1 MNFISNRRMLSRI
14 TIKKLYGLYTYM
26 LDFCPEKHPYCFVT
40 GPNAYGK
47 TTLLRMISCLYK
59 RGFAELSS
67 IMFDEFRIAFDD
79 GFQTVI
85 TQKRI
90 YSSDS
95 SSDEVEPK
103 KVVLTFSSNY
113 KGGKEETFQWEK
125 GKESEDR
132 LNNLTAYLSSHPIY
146 MIPDSRL
153 YDEVKSDSAGHSL
166 EEKVR
171 EYLQDLERELNASF
185 QQGMMEDYGTM
196 TEEEYKQQ
204 VSRLQPLIDSVLRY
218 ELLRKNPIPA
228 YSVEKASF
236 CHSCIAAFDKALTGD
251 VLKKVVSLDALHN
264 IIGNYCFANKKLE
277 LSPYF
282 GFRFKAEDENA
293 TILSFGQLSSG
304 ERHIMLMNCDI
315 LFDVQD
321 DALVLIDEPELSFH
335 LEWQGQFMTNLEVLA
350 GVRKDL
356 QYIICTHAPE
366 MFSYDWDMT
375 VDLYQQSEKRI

>member
-1 MNFISNRRMLSRI
+1 MLSRI
-14 TIKKLYGLYTYM
+14 AIKKLYGLYTYI

-47 TTLLRMISCLYK
+47 TTLLRMISCLY
-59 RGFAELSS
+59 RRDFAGLSC
-67 IMFDEFRIAFDD
+67 IMFDEFCLAFDD

-85 TQKRI
+85 SQKRI
-90 YSSDS
+90 YSNDS
-95 SSDEVEPK
+95 SSDDVEPK

-113 KGGKEETFQWEK
+113 KGGKEETFQWER
-125 GKESEDR
+125 GKDNEDR

-146 MIPDSRL
+146 MITDSRL
-153 YDEVKSDSAGHSL
+153 YDGVKNDSVGRTL
-166 EEKVR
+166 EENLR
-171 EYLQDLERELNASF
+171 TFLQDLERELNASI

-204 VSRLQPLIDSVLRY
+204 VSHLQPLIDSVLKY

-228 YSVEKASF
+228 YSVEKSSF
-236 CHSCIAAFDKALTGD
+236 CHSCIAAFSKAMSGD
-251 VLKKVVSLDALHN
+251 VLVKIASLDALCN

-293 TILSFGQLSSG
+293 TILSFWQLSSG

-335 LEWQGQFMTNLEVLA
+335 LEWQGQFMTNLEELA

-356 QYIICTHAPE
+356 QFIICTHAPE
-366 MFSYDWDMT
+366 MFSYEWDTT
-375 VDLYQQSEKRI
+375 VDLYEQSERKFKGF